1 VAQNLYV
8 DRKDSD
14 ISTSTTSSYIR
25 HTNENLIASFP
36 LPEETPVNLLSSFR
50 SLINPHHVSPS
61 SVSIPSLAP
70 LLFLPSELPP
80 FQTANMLTLSLA
92 ISLCV
97 GSNLALLSVVSA
109 TSVTENAQSVIPT
122 FDLPLLS
129 ESATNAAL
137 ATTRTSALYAV
148 VRYVYSSVAWERGYS
163 DILIGYLRCFLLF

>member
-1 VAQNLYV
+1 
-8 DRKDSD
+8 
-14 ISTSTTSSYIR
+14 
-25 HTNENLIASFP
+25 
-36 LPEETPVNLLSSFR
+36 
-50 SLINPHHVSPS
+50 
-61 SVSIPSLAP
+61 
-70 LLFLPSELPP
+70 
-80 FQTANMLTLSLA
+80 MLTLSLA

-109 TSVTENAQSVIPT
+109 TSVTENAQSAIPT

-148 VRYVYSSVAWERGYS
+148 VRYVYSSGAWGRGYA